1 MSFKN
6 HKQRCL
12 EQAPAEVLM
21 LRQLAAAT
29 LTIVAWI
36 ARDGIIIVLLHPLPE
51 RITNGSVRF

>member
-29 LTIVAWI
+29 VMIVAWI
-36 ARDGIIIVLLHPLPE
+36 ARDGIIIVLLHSLPE

>member
-12 EQAPAEVLM
+12 EKAPAEVLM

-29 LTIVAWI
+29 EMIVAWI
-36 ARDGIIIVLLHPLPE
+36 ARDGIIIVLLHSLPE

>member
-1 MSFKN
+1 MSSKN

-29 LTIVAWI
+29 VMIVAWI
-36 ARDGIIIVLLHPLPE
+36 ARDGIIIVLLHSLPE